1 MKLKKYL
8 NFIIGIPGFWKR
20 QENDWKITVIRTS
33 LERLGYYVIYPYL
46 SIFIIA
52 LGATKTQLGLITCI
66 GMLLAGLISPYGGQ
80 IIDKKGPKGLY
91 IFGIAFL
98 FFAYLGYAIA
108 PVWQVAAVAMIFYYI
123 GNSTSIHSCST
134 ICGNCLTNCDRG
146 RGMLI
151 CESLASG
158 LLGMAGPLIA
168 AWILSTFMGVKDTP
182 TDADDIRVLF
192 YIPVAISILTLLIV
206 VKRLSNQRWTV
217 KSSQSGMHVIK
228 DGIALLKGNK
238 NTKKWLVI
246 NTIKNLPTGM
256 VLAYWQVFA
265 GEVKGADVAT
275 LSLIVAASGLTSVFF
290 GYPIGALSDKF
301 GRKKVLCAIIP
312 LFWISIV
319 LLLVSK
325 SPVWLVVSGI
335 LQGFYYISSP
345 LMSTISR
352 ELVPQRVMGRWIGLT
367 NLVSQIVSAIMALT
381 SGIIYDHL
389 GEYSVFILFLGIDI
403 LVRYP
408 LLISMPETLHFD
420 PEKNVT
426 IQ

>member
-1 MKLKKYL
+1 MKIKKHL
-8 NFIIGIPGFWKR
+8 GFIVDIPSFWK
-20 QENDWKITVIRTS
+20 QQQSDWKITVIRTS
-33 LERLGYYVIYPYL
+33 LERLGYHVIYPYL

-66 GMLLAGLISPYGGQ
+66 GMMLAGLIAPYSGQ
-80 IIDKKGPKGLY
+80 IIDRKGPKGLY
-91 IFGIAFL
+91 IFGIIFL
-98 FFAYLGYAIA
+98 FFAYFGYAIA
-108 PVWQVAAVAMIFYYI
+108 PVWQVAAIAMVFYYV
-123 GNSTSIHSCST
+123 GNGTSIHSCST

-158 LLGMAGPLIA
+158 LLGMAGPLIG
-168 AWILSTFMGVKDTP
+168 AWVLSTFMGVKDTP
-182 TDADDIRVLF
+182 SDPDQIRVLF
-192 YIPVAISILTLLIV
+192 YIPLVISLITLVIV
-206 VKRLSNQRWTV
+206 IRKLSNQRWTA
-217 KSSQSGMHVIK
+217 KNGQGGMNVVR

-238 NTKKWLVI
+238 NTQKWLVI

-256 VLAYWQVFA
+256 ILAYWQVFA
-265 GEVKGADVAT
+265 GEIKGASVAT

-290 GYPIGALSDKF
+290 GYPVGALSDKF

-312 LFWISIV
+312 LFWLSII

-325 SPVWLVVSGI
+325 SPVLLIISGV

-345 LMSTISR
+345 LASTISR

-367 NLVSQIVSAIMALT
+367 NLVSQFISALMALT
-381 SGIIYDHL
+381 SGIIYDRL
-389 GEYSVFILFLGIDI
+389 GAYSVFILFLGIDI

-408 LLISMPETLHFD
+408 LLLSMPETLHFD
-420 PEKNVT
+420 PEKQT
-426 IQ
+426 TL

>member
-1 MKLKKYL
+1 MKLKKRL
-8 NFIIGIPGFWKR
+8 DFIIGIPGFWK
-20 QENDWKITVIRTS
+20 QQQSDWKITVIRTS
-33 LERLGYYVIYPYL
+33 LERLGYHVIYPYL

-52 LGATKTQLGLITCI
+52 LGATKTQLGLFTCI
-66 GMLLAGLISPYGGQ
+66 GMLLAGLIAPYSGQ

-91 IFGIAFL
+91 IFGIIFL
-98 FFAYLGYAIA
+98 FFAYLSYAVA
-108 PVWQVAAVAMIFYYI
+108 PVWQVAALALILYYI
-123 GNSTSIHSCST
+123 GNGTSIHSCST

-158 LLGMAGPLIA
+158 LLGMAGPLIG
-168 AWILSTFMGVKDTP
+168 AWVLSTFKGIKDTP
-182 TDADDIRVLF
+182 TNPDDIRILF
-192 YIPVAISILTLLIV
+192 FIPVVISVLTFVIV
-206 VKRLSNQRWTV
+206 VKKLSNQRWTA
-217 KSSQSGMHVIK
+217 KSSQGSMNVIK

-256 VLAYWQVFA
+256 ILAYWQVFA
-265 GEVKGADVAT
+265 GEVKGADVTT

-290 GYPIGALSDKF
+290 GYPVGALSDKY
-301 GRKKVLCAIIP
+301 GRKKVLCTIIP
-312 LFWISIV
+312 LFWLSII

-325 SPVWLVVSGI
+325 SPVWLVVSGV

-345 LMSTISR
+345 LASTISR

-367 NLVSQIVSAIMALT
+367 NLVSQIIAAVMALT

-389 GEYSVFILFLGIDI
+389 GEYSVFILFLVLDMF
-403 LVRYP
+403 VRFP
-408 LLISMPETLHFD
+408 LLISMPETLHFN
-420 PEKNVT
+420 PEDST
-426 IQ
+426 AR